1 MAIPNKPPEPRNVGP
16 PRWAD
21 RLLEWF
27 VAPHLLEDVHGDL
40 QEVFYK
46 GVAQVGVARAR
57 REYGWAVLHY
67 LTPFFYKR
75 KASQYS
81 QPYRLSNP
89 DMLLNYVK
97 IAWRTIIRN
106 KVPAFIN
113 MAGLSIGLACCLLI
127 LLYTKDEISY
137 DRFHQK
143 KGQLF
148 QLTCHR
154 IGAQGEDKHFAMA
167 AMIQGPAF
175 KREIPEIEA
184 FVRVNR
190 QDFVVRTQHQ
200 VFREKGTWVD
210 QNFFS
215 VFSFPLLSGQPE
227 QVLTD
232 PHSVVLSEEM
242 ARKYFGTTNA
252 IGKTLDLEM
261 DGRFEPFTISGIAK
275 RAPQNSSIKFTML
288 LPFRYLEAMHPDN
301 GWMWVSYPTYL
312 LLNAKAS
319 LPAVVAKMAR
329 VFSQGAKDELAQ
341 NKRMGYTDQ
350 FVWGIQPF
358 LRMHLNTDFEGTP
371 EASNPIYTYILT
383 GLAFFILLIA
393 CINFVNL
400 TVALS
405 LNRGKE
411 IGIRKVMGSQ
421 RSQLIQQFFGESLLL
436 CFMAFVVAIVL
447 AQIALPYFNELAN
460 KQLQLDYLLDSELVV
475 GFVGLFLLTGF
486 TAGFYPALLIARAT
500 PSQTLYSRFTVGS
513 KDYVAKGL
521 VIVQFALATFL
532 MISTGFIYRQFSFLT
547 QTDLGYNDE
556 NLLEL
561 TVDKAAMNRSLTA
574 LMIAELAPVPGTEW
588 VAPHNVGSFGGPT
601 KAGKREFKARYEHVD
616 ESYLPTL
623 QVPMLAG
630 RNFSRDFPA
639 DSLHSVIINEAF
651 AREAGW
657 KTPVGQTIDGMN
669 FPGWGNRKVTVIGL
683 VKDYHATSLR
693 EKIGPQVFTMESKL
707 PFGKFLIRLKQ
718 DNIPQT
724 IQALEQAYHR
734 IMPNEPFQYSFK
746 DDLNHQSYEAEA
758 KWKQIITLGALL
770 TIFISCIGLFGM
782 AMLST
787 RQRLKEIAIRK
798 VLGASLLD
806 VSGGLSRQ
814 FLSLV
819 AIGFVLASPVAWYAI
834 HYWLENYA
842 YKIDITWPI
851 FALTALLVSALALL
865 TVGYHVLKAA
875 TSNPAYVLQRD

>member
-1 MAIPNKPPEPRNVGP
+1 MAIANKPPKLPDHRP
-16 PRWAD
+16 PHWAD
-21 RLLEWF
+21 CLLEWL
-27 VAPHLLEDVHGDL
+27 VAPHLLEEIQGDL

-46 GVAQVGVARAR
+46 CVAQVGLASAR
-57 REYGWAVLHY
+57 RQYGWAVLHY
-67 LTPFFYKR
+67 VTPFFYKR
-75 KASQYS
+75 KASQYP
-81 QPYRLSNP
+81 QPSFLPNS
-89 DMLLNYVK
+89 DMLQNYVK
-97 IAWRTIIRN
+97 IAWRTISRN

-113 MAGLSIGLACCLLI
+113 VAGLSIGLACCLLI
-127 LLYTKDEISY
+127 LLYTKDEVSY

-143 KGQLF
+143 KEQLF

-154 IGAQGEDKHFAMA
+154 ISAQGEDKHFAMA
-167 AMIQGPAF
+167 AMVQGPEF

-190 QDFVVRTQHQ
+190 QDFVVRTHHQ
-200 VFREKGTWVD
+200 VVREKGTWVD

-215 VFSFPLLSGQPE
+215 IFSFPLLSGNPE

-242 ARKYFGTTNA
+242 ARKYFGTTNVV
-252 IGKTLDLEM
+252 GQTLDLEM

-288 LPFRYLEAMHPDN
+288 LPFRYLEATHPDN
-301 GWMWVSYPTYL
+301 GWMWVAYPTYL
-312 LLNAKAS
+312 VVNSKAS
-319 LPAVVAKMAR
+319 VLSVVAKMNRIFKRSAR
-329 VFSQGAKDELAQ
+329 DELAQ
-341 NKRMGYTDQ
+341 NKLMGYTDQ

-358 LRMHLNTDFEGTP
+358 LQMHLNTDFEGTP

-383 GLAFFILLIA
+383 GIAFFILVIA

-400 TVALS
+400 TVAQS
-405 LNRGKE
+405 FKRAKE

-436 CFMAFVVAIVL
+436 CFLAFVLAIVL
-447 AQIALPYFNELAN
+447 AQLALPSFNELAN
-460 KQLQLDYLLDSELVV
+460 KQLQLDYLLDSGLVA
-475 GFVGLFLLTGF
+475 GFFWLFLLTGF
-486 TAGFYPALLIARAT
+486 LAGFYPALLIARAT
-500 PSQTLYSRFTVGS
+500 PSQTLYGRFIGS
-513 KDYVAKGL
+513 GNDYIAKGL
-521 VIVQFALATFL
+521 VVVQFALATFL

-547 QTDLGYNDE
+547 QTNLGYNDE

-561 TVDKAAMNRSLTA
+561 TVDKAIVNRSLTT
-574 LMIAELAPVPGTEW
+574 MMKTELTRVPGVEW

-601 KAGKREFKARYEHVD
+601 KTGNREFKARYEHVD

-623 QVPMLAG
+623 QVPLLAG
-630 RNFSRDFPA
+630 RNFSLNFPA
-639 DSLHSVIINEAF
+639 DSLHSVLINEAF

-669 FPGWGNRKVTVIGL
+669 FPNWGNRKVTVIGV

-693 EKIGPQVFTMESKL
+693 EKIQPQVLTMESKL
-707 PFGKFLIRLKQ
+707 PLGKFLIRLRREHISK
-718 DNIPQT
+718 T
-724 IQALEQAYHR
+724 IQALEQMYHR
-734 IMPNEPFQYSFK
+734 LMPNEPFQYSFK
-746 DDLNHQSYEAEA
+746 DELNQQSYEAEA

-782 AMLST
+782 AMLSI

-798 VLGASLLD
+798 VLGASLLN
-806 VSGGLSRQ
+806 VSGGLSKQ

-834 HYWLENYA
+834 HRWLENYA

-851 FALTALLVSALALL
+851 FALTALLTSVLALL
-865 TVGYHVLKAA
+865 TVGYHVLRAA
-875 TSNPAYVLQRD
+875 TSNPANVLQRD